1 MSLLSKLRRGLYRG
15 ARVLGDVSA
24 LASGRPGRIA
34 RRAVNKLIGR
44 KVARRLFF
52 R

>member
-1 MSLLSKLRRGLYRG
+1 MKLRSLLYTT
-15 ARVLGDVSA
+15 ARLLGDVSA
-24 LASGRPGRIA
+24 LASGSPKRIA

-44 KVARRLFF
+44 KVIRRLWW